1 MPNGEM
7 YNAWTVNGSR
17 KEWQEIMVRYYYNS
31 WDELVASTNYNYDH
45 EPLMITLEALN
56 NEPSGT
62 NIFVEEPSTN
72 WSKKSLE
79 PLCSLTAY
87 YLEKFPRP
95 KPLTIEKAARG
106 TGHSVPDNA
115 VPDKTA
121 PTDTALKGVFGR
133 VMTAVN
139 NDKIQS
145 FDKKS
150 WEKFVEKA
158 THFVNMD
165 EDTVLK
171 GSAFAP
177 FKTFVLRHWSK
188 APRWVMAKLDAAV
201 KAQERPNIDTID
213 QWVNAIAFHT
223 STKRKRTE
231 RKHPGTSTE
240 PKRKRVDDDD
250 EYDEGLVDDDFD
262 DQYDEDE
269 DNFQEDEDRGKAKAN
284 KGVSPSTFQALTHR
298 VDEVELKAHRTT
310 RKVGELVE
318 KLTGLEQEH
327 ATASKSSVTAEEK
340 SELEKLRAHNKEMV
354 ALMAQLATVVNIL
367 APIQNAT
374 DTSDPADKMRAIASK
389 ALFNGI
395 INQVVNVY
403 KWDTNKK
410 RSFYSC
416 LKGIDAFDTA
426 LAELRE

>member
-17 KEWQEIMVRYYYNS
+17 KQWGEIMGRYYYGS
-31 WDELVASTNYNYDH
+31 WDELVASNNYNYDH
-45 EPLMITLEALN
+45 EPLMITLEAVN

-72 WSKKSLE
+72 WIKKSLE
-79 PLCSLTAY
+79 PLCSLTAH

-95 KPLTIEKAARG
+95 KPLIIEKAARG
-106 TGHSVPDNA
+106 TGHSVLENA

-139 NDKIQS
+139 NEKIQS
-145 FDKKS
+145 FDKAK
-150 WEKFVEKA
+150 WNQFVEKA

-201 KAQERPNIDTID
+201 KAQENTDHDTID
-213 QWVNAIAFHT
+213 AWVNAMAFRT

-231 RKHPGTSTE
+231 RKHSGTSTE

-250 EYDEGLVDDDFD
+250 EYDEGLVDDFD
-262 DQYDEDE
+262 YQYDEDE
-269 DNFQEDEDRGKAKAN
+269 DNFQEDEDRGKEKAN
-284 KGVSPSTFQALTHR
+284 KGVSPSKFQALTHR
-298 VDEVELKAHRTT
+298 VDEVEAKAHRTS

-340 SELEKLRAHNKEMV
+340 SELEELKAHNKEMV

-374 DTSDPADKMRAIASK
+374 ETDIEKMRSLASK

-403 KWDTNKK
+403 KWDKDKK
-410 RSFYSC
+410 RSFYSS
-416 LKGIDAFDTA
+416 LKGIAAFDTA
-426 LAELRE
+426 LAELRD